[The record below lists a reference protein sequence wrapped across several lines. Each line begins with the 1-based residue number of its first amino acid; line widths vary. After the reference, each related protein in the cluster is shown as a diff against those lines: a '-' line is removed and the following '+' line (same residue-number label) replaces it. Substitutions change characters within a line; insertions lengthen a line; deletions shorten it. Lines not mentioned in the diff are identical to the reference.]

1 MLDPDSTLLD
11 PAVFVGNFV
20 GSQQKT
26 SACPRRGD
34 YFRWFRGFNKTG
46 KKKRV
51 RKRVVWRWKP
61 FFQEKDPII
70 HHDVFLLAE
79 F

>member
-1 MLDPDSTLLD
+1 MLTLPFWIPRFLLVTFLDPSKKLP
-11 PAVFVGNFV
+11 PARGVAITFD
-20 GSQQKT
+20 GSGASIK
-26 SACPRRGD
+26 PE
-34 YFRWFRGFNKTG
+34 
-46 KKKRV
+46 KKRV